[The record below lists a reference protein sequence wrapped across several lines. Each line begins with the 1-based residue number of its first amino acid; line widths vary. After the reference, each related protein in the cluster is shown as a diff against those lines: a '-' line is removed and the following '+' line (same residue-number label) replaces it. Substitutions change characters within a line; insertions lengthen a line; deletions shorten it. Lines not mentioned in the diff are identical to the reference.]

1 MRTFLPLSLVSPLA
15 WCVSGIVADN
25 GRIPVYRVPR
35 PRSSYR
41 QNLDVH
47 TDLSLDTSNQFAYL
61 VHVGIGGQD
70 FAVLLDTG
78 SSDLW
83 VVSSDCT
90 VDDCAG
96 VRKYRETPTYNSSNV
111 GFDLNYLMGNVSGTV
126 GSETVTLGGFEVSSQ
141 IFAVANQTNGL
152 GLHGT
157 GNSGIMGL
165 SFPAEASIP
174 STAGRTVVENLLS
187 AFNDSSRR
195 FFAFKLGRD
204 ETSSSF
210 TIGQLDPAY
219 ANSTGD
225 LTYNPVYA
233 SGGSL
238 YDYWKLPLRSLTVNG
253 TSFSLS
259 KSRVD
264 GAPAPIA
271 VLDTGTT
278 LVLGPTKDVARFW
291 ESVGGAR
298 QTTRGW
304 EVPCNRAVV
313 VGMVLGEGDTQKEY
327 TVDPADISWKEGSVG
342 DGWCLGGVQGN
353 DGVRLRCLF
362 FHIPSFACIH
372 RFIVTGALTLPLPL
386 QVFSAD
392 WLLGDTFL
400 RNVYVTHHAATDSQP
415 PRIGLRGLTDP
426 TIALAAFT
434 DDRGADPGGPAQVR
448 AHADHTSTLT
458 GGGICGVAAASG
470 FVAGVV
476 ILVLVFTFTGYRRK
490 Y

>member
-1 MRTFLPLSLVSPLA
+1 MRTFSPLYLVSPLV

-25 GRIPVYRVPR
+25 GRIPLYRVPR
-35 PRSSYR
+35 LRSSNR

-61 VHVGIGGQD
+61 VHVGSIGGQD

-90 VDDCAG
+90 GDDCAG
-96 VRKYRETPTYNSSNV
+96 VRKYRKTPTYNSSNMA
-111 GFDLNYLMGNVSGTV
+111 FELNYLMGNVSGTV
-126 GSETVTLGGFEVSSQ
+126 GSETITLGEFEVSSQ
-141 IFAVANQTNGL
+141 IFAVANQTDGL
-152 GLHGT
+152 GLHAPRAAPWWR
-157 GNSGIMGL
+157 IC
-165 SFPAEASIP
+165 
-174 STAGRTVVENLLS
+174 
-187 AFNDSSRR
+187 SRR
-195 FFAFKLGRD
+195 STTVLACFFAYKLGRD
-204 ETSSSF
+204 EASSSF

-238 YDYWKLPLRSLTVNG
+238 YDYWKLPLQSLTVNG

-259 KSRVD
+259 KSHVD
-264 GAPAPIA
+264 GARAPIA

-313 VGMVLGEGDTQKEY
+313 IGMVLGEGQTQKEY
-327 TVDPADISWKEGSVG
+327 TIDPADINWKEGSVG

-353 DGVRLRCLF
+353 DE
-362 FHIPSFACIH
+362 
-372 RFIVTGALTLPLPL
+372 
-386 QVFSAD
+386 VFSAD

-400 RNVYVTHHAATDSQP
+400 RNVYVTHHAATDGQP

-434 DDRGADPGGPAQVR
+434 DDRGVDPGGPVQVR
-448 AHADHTSTLT
+448 AHADHTNTLT

-470 FVAGVV
+470 FVAGAV

>member
-1 MRTFLPLSLVSPLA
+1 MRTFSPLYLALPLA

-25 GRIPVYRVPR
+25 GRIPLYRVPR
-35 PRSSYR
+35 LRSSSR

-90 VDDCAG
+90 ADDCAG
-96 VRKYRETPTYNSSNV
+96 VRKYRDTPTYNSSNV
-111 GFDLNYLMGNVSGTV
+111 VFELNYLMGNVSGTV
-126 GSETVTLGGFEVSSQ
+126 GSETVTLGEIEVSSQ

-157 GNSGIMGL
+157 GNSGILGL

-195 FFAFKLGRD
+195 FFAIKLGRD
-204 ETSSSF
+204 EASSSF

-238 YDYWKLPLRSLTVNG
+238 YDYWKLPLQSLTVNG

-278 LVLGPTKDVARFW
+278 LVLGPTQDVARFW

-313 VGMVLGEGDTQKEY
+313 IGVVLGEGDTQKEY
-327 TVDPADISWKEGSVG
+327 TVDPADISWKEGSVD

-353 DGVRLRCLF
+353 DG
-362 FHIPSFACIH
+362 
-372 RFIVTGALTLPLPL
+372 
-386 QVFSAD
+386 VFSAD

-434 DDRGADPGGPAQVR
+434 DDRGVDPGGPAQVR
-448 AHADHTSTLT
+448 AHADRTNTLT